1 MTLPSVWRIAAIA
14 LALFSVRLAGQQP
27 QDGARQPVFRAG
39 TDVVRLE
46 VTVLDA
52 DRRPVEDL
60 TAADFTVTED
70 GNEQPIVAFT
80 RVDLPPLTT
89 AQSTAAW
96 VTEAPIDAVS
106 NVPPGGNT
114 PGSPTTA
121 LDEGRLVVIA
131 FDWSIRFY
139 DQERARRIAHA
150 AVDNLGPTDKAA
162 VIFTHGA
169 ANAGV
174 PQNFTS
180 DRSLLRRAID
190 RPFAAAETDLLP
202 SGGNPWK
209 LADPERYQSGSC
221 HCGTCTL
228 DALARI
234 ADTLRDVSQRP
245 KVVLFIGTYVRTYES
260 PMGQRRVEP
269 RPDIIQPGAALLPS
283 TCHAPL
289 ADARHRLERAM
300 GEANATIHV
309 LDPVGLETAEPLRW
323 AQPIGSANVR
333 TACLSSPI

>member
-106 NVPPGGNT
+106 NVPPGG
-114 PGSPTTA
+114 
-121 LDEGRLVVIA
+121 
-131 FDWSIRFY
+131 
-139 DQERARRIAHA
+139 
-150 AVDNLGPTDKAA
+150 
-162 VIFTHGA
+162 
-169 ANAGV
+169 
-174 PQNFTS
+174 
-180 DRSLLRRAID
+180 
-190 RPFAAAETDLLP
+190 
-202 SGGNPWK
+202 
-209 LADPERYQSGSC
+209 
-221 HCGTCTL
+221 
-228 DALARI
+228 
-234 ADTLRDVSQRP
+234 
-245 KVVLFIGTYVRTYES
+245 
-260 PMGQRRVEP
+260 
-269 RPDIIQPGAALLPS
+269 
-283 TCHAPL
+283 
-289 ADARHRLERAM
+289 
-300 GEANATIHV
+300 
-309 LDPVGLETAEPLRW
+309 
-323 AQPIGSANVR
+323 
-333 TACLSSPI
+333 